1 MGNKF
6 KVKVENKNFSGMSHG
21 LMFKGGASEIFDNEE
36 LYHRLLAKGY
46 QAVDVQEELEAL
58 EKQKKLEAEKLEAE
72 IQKRVEERLKEELK
86 KAKESAKGKTEEK

>member
-1 MGNKF
+1 MANKF

-46 QAVDVQEELEAL
+46 EAVDVQEELEAL
-58 EKQKKLEAEKLEAE
+58 EEQKKLEAEKLETE
-72 IQKRVEERLKEELK
+72 IQKRVEARLKEELK
-86 KAKESAKGKTEEK
+86 KLKEKPKEK